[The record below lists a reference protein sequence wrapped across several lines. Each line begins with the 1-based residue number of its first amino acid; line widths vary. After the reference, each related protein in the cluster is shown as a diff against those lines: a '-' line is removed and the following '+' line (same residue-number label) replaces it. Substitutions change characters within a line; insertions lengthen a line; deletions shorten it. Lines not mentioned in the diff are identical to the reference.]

1 MELTEL
7 LSRNIQGFELV
18 SDTVVALYLNCF
30 AYAHIYF
37 VCIHILLSIDHR
49 AMSSFR
55 FISADPTIRYVT
67 LEDMHVGQEE
77 YVFHLF
83 LVVNRMRF
91 NPETRTTTEVVVEL
105 RESLIMLIDDAFPG
119 GEPVVVELRY
129 DSEERLRYRL
139 MRLEDVQPDKHPNV
153 GAEANGAPA

>member
-1 MELTEL
+1 
-7 LSRNIQGFELV
+7 
-18 SDTVVALYLNCF
+18 
-30 AYAHIYF
+30 
-37 VCIHILLSIDHR
+37 
-49 AMSSFR
+49 MSSFR
-55 FISADPTIRYVT
+55 FISADPTSKYVT

-91 NPETRTTTEVVVEL
+91 NPETRTTTEVEVEL
-105 RESLIMLIDDAFPG
+105 QESLIMLIDDAFPG
-119 GEPVVVELRY
+119 GEPVIVELRY

-139 MRLEDVQPDKHPNV
+139 MRLEDVQTDEHPNV